1 MWDIRHIKQ
10 PVCTGTLC
18 GGGGVWRM
26 AWHPEKADTLLA
38 ACMHG
43 GFAVIGPGLEI
54 SLKYGSAAGPGQ
66 HGSLAYGV
74 AWCQLEETGCYGA
87 VTCSF
92 YDRSVHVWDMPAWI
106 ERDSH
111 LDVLNLRQ

>member
-1 MWDIRHIKQ
+1 
-10 PVCTGTLC
+10 
-18 GGGGVWRM
+18 M

-54 SLKYGSAAGPGQ
+54 SLQYGSAAGPGQ

-74 AWCQLEETGCYGA
+74 AWCQLEESGCYGA

-106 ERDSH
+106 ERDRH
-111 LDVLNLRQ
+111 LDVS